1 MKICHCIQLSAQEKT
16 AIEIVQDILHEMEK
30 DTIIYSDF
38 ENQKGNS
45 LDEIS
50 AWFDD
55 VVDYL
60 ENFGD

>member
-1 MKICHCIQLSAQEKT
+1 MKICHCIKFTPEEKT
-16 AIEIVQDILHEMEK
+16 AIEIAQGILHEMSE
-30 DTIIYSDF
+30 DTMIYSDF
-38 ENQKGNS
+38 EKQKNNG

-60 ENFGD
+60 ESFGD